1 MQEKN
6 LNAQGGLT
14 PLCLGSP
21 QNTIPPNQVIR
32 PHRSKSSG
40 GKGGL
45 ALPPPSSY
53 LCFLFHLLIKGILWS
68 PKIHTE
74 DVFFNSSDF

>member
-14 PLCLGSP
+14 LLCLAP
-21 QNTIPPNQVIR
+21 QNAIQPEKVIR
-32 PHRSKSSG
+32 PHRSKSRS

-45 ALPPPSSY
+45 TRSPPSSN
-53 LCFLFHLLIKGILWS
+53 LCFLFHLQIKEFYEAQNSVLKMYFLILLIF
-68 PKIHTE
+68 E
-74 DVFFNSSDF
+74 